1 MRYLAKVEDGE
12 NLGNPVVNAALTVEL
27 LDAISKML
35 CVRAQ
40 PAGAAS
46 RVTHAALNLYLRQL
60 LRPFE
65 VLGSFATPD
74 KDPEGADASLGRG
87 TTPRSLADWPP
98 AAAQSPFRQQQPT
111 VAHLPFQ

>member
-1 MRYLAKVEDGE
+1 MQELERCLHCESPDGQGKGKDKGLERLMRYLAKVEDGE
-12 NLGNPVVNAALTVEL
+12 NLVPVVNAALTVEL

-40 PAGAAS
+40 PAGAAN

-74 KDPEGADASLGRG
+74 KDPDGADA
-87 TTPRSLADWPP
+87 
-98 AAAQSPFRQQQPT
+98 
-111 VAHLPFQ
+111 